1 MWLSFAPI
9 ANYTA
14 AFYGI
19 AVGTVDWFSL
29 AYFAVSPVVGIAAIF
44 LLDTCGLKIPVRPI
58 RYLWRQGVYIIK
70 LMLHAYT
77 QFTCV
82 SSNKVYMQPLQSN
95 DGARCHTFPTAWI
108 WPHLGLAVNSPWLEL
123 GGPFKYHH
131 ETFGFII

>member
-44 LLDTCGLKIPVRPI
+44 LLDTCGLKLPVRTS
-58 RYLWRQGVYIIK
+58 RYLYKGHARSIRSTLYREQTNYAAYI
-70 LMLHAYT
+70 YT
-77 QFTCV
+77 LIT
-82 SSNKVYMQPLQSN
+82 
-95 DGARCHTFPTAWI
+95 
-108 WPHLGLAVNSPWLEL
+108 
-123 GGPFKYHH
+123 
-131 ETFGFII
+131 